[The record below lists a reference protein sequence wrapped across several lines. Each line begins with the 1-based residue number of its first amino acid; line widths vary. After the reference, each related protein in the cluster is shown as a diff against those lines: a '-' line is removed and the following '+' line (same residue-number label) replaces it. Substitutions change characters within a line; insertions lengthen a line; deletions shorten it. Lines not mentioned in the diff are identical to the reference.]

1 MVEKLL
7 ETAMLDSEQ
16 LVLKKETVDIVDIA
30 EKVVSKYQILAHKK
44 ELSFSKTL
52 QPCYANID
60 VFHFENVISNLI
72 DNAIKYGGNQIEINI
87 NLVLKRIQDGASK
100 DIVKKIRAEKDKSNR
115 NILKQKLPAIC
126 FSGTFTKRSDK
137 AIKEHSGLILSLIHI

>member
-1 MVEKLL
+1 M
-7 ETAMLDSEQ
+7 
-16 LVLKKETVDIVDIA
+16 DITIFKDI
-30 EKVVSKYQILAHKK
+30 KQTS
-44 ELSFSKTL
+44 
-52 QPCYANID
+52 QPFYR
-60 VFHFENVISNLI
+60 
-72 DNAIKYGGNQIEINI
+72 NI

-137 AIKEHSGLILSLIHI
+137 AIKEHSGLICLDFDGYKNDKELLQKKKDYLRTNIFMQFLFHQVGMD